1 MIATTKPDAGPVTI
15 FEVGCGVG
23 NTIFP
28 FLSSNENPDLSIIA
42 CDFSPRA
49 VKLVQSHPL
58 YSSPPAGKIS
68 AAQWDMTSSHLPPN
82 VAPSS
87 VDFILM
93 IFVLS
98 ALHPNEWQQTI
109 ANLYTILKPGGRIF
123 LRDYG
128 RYDLAQLR
136 FKEGRLLEDNFYI
149 RGDKTRVYFFSL
161 DDLATIFTGSPMS
174 DLTQVDT
181 TTTTIESEEAL
192 SPNATPGATTPSIE
206 PNTKHPSIINNSILD
221 GSSSGDPSR
230 PTSPPQEDVTYP
242 SPDCSSLQHPL
253 FVIEQLGVDNRLL
266 VNRKRQLKM
275 HRVWMQGKF
284 DKLPQK

>member
-1 MIATTKPDAGPVTI
+1 MTQCSFRQDLSRSLKWVAVMSPCLAGSI
-15 FEVGCGVG
+15 SWYSSAFQGAG

-28 FLSSNENPDLSIIA
+28 LLDTNQNPDLSIIA

-49 VKLVQSHPL
+49 VKLVQVREISGFHGSQFYPRLFQQSHSL
-58 YSSPPAGKIS
+58 YSSPPAGRIS
-68 AAQWDMTSSHLPPN
+68 AAVWDITSACLPPN

-98 ALHPNEWQQTI
+98 ALHPNEWRQAI
-109 ANLYTILKPGGRIF
+109 ANLYTVSVLFRPSLWLSIRQVLKPGGRIL

-161 DDLATIFTGSPMS
+161 GKSTVSLEPSYWLKWRWFGQYFHGLSHVRFDTG
-174 DLTQVDT
+174 
-181 TTTTIESEEAL
+181 
-192 SPNATPGATTPSIE
+192 
-206 PNTKHPSIINNSILD
+206 
-221 GSSSGDPSR
+221 
-230 PTSPPQEDVTYP
+230 EDHNHHY
-242 SPDCSSLQHPL
+242 
-253 FVIEQLGVDNRLL
+253 
-266 VNRKRQLKM
+266 RK
-275 HRVWMQGKF
+275 
-284 DKLPQK
+284 